1 MTAEPNSSACRR
13 GRPPTGW
20 AALSALFGACSRLET
35 TKAVSA
41 QAIATI
47 PSASQ
52 RAGVTPAISV
62 PSATQ
67 LSPVSATPAASPAS
81 PPRSA
86 HASAN
91 SGATSN
97 ANQGL
102 APCINQP
109 SASAAPIGTPTS
121 AIYVSAWALAC
132 SASEAT
138 ATKPT
143 IESAGTSA
151 HRRLRRRAIHAG
163 DQARGSATTRP
174 WQSES
179 TTIESQNGIT

>member
-1 MTAEPNSSACRR
+1 
-13 GRPPTGW
+13 
-20 AALSALFGACSRLET
+20 LET

-67 LSPVSATPAASPAS
+67 LSAVNATPAVSPTS
-81 PPRSA
+81 PPRSTQ
-86 HASAN
+86 ASAN
-91 SGATSN
+91 SGIAHS
-97 ANQGL
+97 ASHGL
-102 APCINQP
+102 APCISQP
-109 SASAAPIGTPTS
+109 SARAAPIGTPTS
-121 AIYVSAWALAC
+121 AIYVSAWALAR

-163 DQARGSATTRP
+163 DQARGNATTKP

-179 TTIESQNGIT
+179 VAIESQNGSTRSK